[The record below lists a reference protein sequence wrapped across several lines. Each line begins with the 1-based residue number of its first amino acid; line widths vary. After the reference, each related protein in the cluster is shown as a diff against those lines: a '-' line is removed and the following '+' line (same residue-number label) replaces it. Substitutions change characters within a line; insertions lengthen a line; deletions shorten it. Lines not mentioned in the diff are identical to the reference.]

1 MRQSLALGGIL
12 GGLVLF
18 VWGTVSWMV
27 LPWHLMTLQ
36 KFTDEAAVAGIL
48 SLTAP
53 QAGVYILPNP
63 HKHDPGLTQ
72 EQKKAAE
79 EEGHR
84 RMMRGPFMFASVSLS
99 GVRDLK
105 SALVT
110 SLLGNILAALLATW
124 LLLKTSGL
132 GYLGRAGFLV
142 LVAMTAAVI
151 DYLPNWTWWTFS
163 TSYTA
168 VAFADLLIGWLLA
181 GLVMAKVVG
190 SDR

>member
-48 SLTAP
+48 SLTAS
-53 QAGVYILPNP
+53 QTGAYILPNP
-63 HKHDPGLTQ
+63 HKHDPGMTQ

-84 RMMRGPFMFASVSLS
+84 RMMRGPFMFASVSLA
-99 GVRDLK
+99 GARDMR
-105 SALVT
+105 SALLT
-110 SLLGNILAALLATW
+110 TLLGNILAAVLATW
-124 LLLKTSGL
+124 LLLRTSGL
-132 GYLGRAGFLV
+132 SYPGRVGFLV
-142 LVAMTAAVI
+142 TIGLTAGVI
-151 DYLPNWTWWTFS
+151 VDLPNWTWWNFP
-163 TSYTA
+163 TSYLS

-181 GLVMAKVVG
+181 GLVIARVV
-190 SDR
+190 RNER